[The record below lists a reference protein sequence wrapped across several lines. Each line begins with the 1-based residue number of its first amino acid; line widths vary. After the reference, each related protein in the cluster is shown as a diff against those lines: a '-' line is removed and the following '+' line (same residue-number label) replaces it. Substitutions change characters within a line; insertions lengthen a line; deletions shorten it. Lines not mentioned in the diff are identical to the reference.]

1 MPQAAYNP
9 VYGTNVP
16 DSLGTDL
23 SRIADYQLTF
33 KPIADANPEF
43 GPATLEQTAVTLDM
57 SPKTIIEDWTM
68 NWGRMNA
75 LLGTEV
81 PRTNATIQTSIPQ
94 AYIDPPTELVK
105 ITPNTNATPIT
116 GTLADGT

>member
-33 KPIADANPEF
+33 KPIADANPDS

-57 SPKTIIEDWTM
+57 SPKNHHRRLDHE
-68 NWGRMNA
+68 
-75 LLGTEV
+75 LGTDE
-81 PRTNATIQTSIPQ
+81 RA
-94 AYIDPPTELVK
+94 AGY
-105 ITPNTNATPIT
+105 
-116 GTLADGT
+116 